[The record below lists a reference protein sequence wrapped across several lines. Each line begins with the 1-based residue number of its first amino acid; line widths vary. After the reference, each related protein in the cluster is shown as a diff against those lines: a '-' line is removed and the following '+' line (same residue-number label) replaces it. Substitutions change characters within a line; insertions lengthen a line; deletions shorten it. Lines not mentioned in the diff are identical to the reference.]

1 METNMARHEMTRKE
15 FLKATAGAVAV
26 AASPR
31 AGLPPAEKPGPKRGV
46 SIYSYS
52 DDLFKTATLEDC
64 LAAVGDLAADGEQ
77 IGLEVLANS
86 HIEGYPTPTD
96 GWVARWAEL
105 CAKYRL
111 KPVEYG
117 HWVDSKLRSE
127 KPPWLSTRESYE
139 MLVRDIKLAN
149 RLGFTCGR
157 TKLGVIDGQLT
168 PVENWREFIKMA
180 LPVAQKYNF
189 RMMPEIHPPTR
200 LKSKMVDD
208 YVDFIEKENATPW
221 FGLNID
227 FGVFQNRRSRGS
239 QESRGAAGQAAEG
252 RGAGGG
258 RPMAPGAM
266 EPSKVEDMIP
276 LLPYVHCCHAK
287 FMEMDDDCQ
296 ETSIPYPEIIRTLVA
311 HNWNGYL
318 LSEYEGAD
326 RNRGG
331 AFQAVRKHHVMLRRL
346 LREA

>member
-1 METNMARHEMTRKE
+1 MTRHEMTRKE

-26 AASPR
+26 TACSGTASAAPER
-31 AGLPPAEKPGPKRGV
+31 PGPKRGV

-64 LAAVGDLAADGEQ
+64 LAAVGDLAADGET
-77 IGLEVLANS
+77 IGLEILANS
-86 HIEGYPTPTD
+86 HIEGYPNPTD
-96 GWVARWAEL
+96 AWVATWHEL

-127 KPPWLSTRESYE
+127 KAPWLSTKESYE
-139 MLVRDIKLAN
+139 MLVRDIRLGS

-157 TKLGVIDGQLT
+157 TKLGVVDGQLT
-168 PVENWREFIKMA
+168 PVQNWREFIKMA
-180 LPVAQKYNF
+180 LPVAEKLNF

-200 LKSKMVDD
+200 LKSKMIDD
-208 YVDFIEKENATPW
+208 YVDFIEKEKTTPW

-227 FGVFQNRRSRGS
+227 FGVFQSGRTGSGAPPGQPAGRSAASEPTGGAGSRG
-239 QESRGAAGQAAEG
+239 GMAAGA
-252 RGAGGG
+252 R
-258 RPMAPGAM
+258 
-266 EPSKVEDMIP
+266 EPSKVEEMIP

-287 FMEMDDDCQ
+287 FMEMDDNCE
-296 ETSIPYPEIIRTLVA
+296 ETTVPYPEIVKMLVD
-311 HNWNGYL
+311 HKWNGYL
-318 LSEYEGAD
+318 LSEYEGED
-326 RNRGG
+326 RGRGG

-346 LREA
+346 LGEA

>member
-1 METNMARHEMTRKE
+1 MTRKE
-15 FLKATAGAVAV
+15 FLKATAGAVGVTACSG
-26 AASPR
+26 AAL
-31 AGLPPAEKPGPKRGV
+31 AGPEKSGLKRGV

-77 IGLEVLANS
+77 VGLEILANS
-86 HIEGYPTPTD
+86 HVEGYPNPSD
-96 GWVARWAEL
+96 AWIERWFAL
-105 CAKYRL
+105 CKKYRVR
-111 KPVEYG
+111 PVEYG

-127 KPPWLSTRESYE
+127 KPPWLSTRESYD

-149 RLGFTCGR
+149 RLGFTCAR

-168 PVENWREFIKMA
+168 PVQNWREFIKMA
-180 LPVAQKYNF
+180 LPVAEKSNV

-200 LKSKMVDD
+200 LKSRMIDD
-208 YVDFIEKENATPW
+208 YVEFIEKEKTTPW

-227 FGVFQNRRSRGS
+227 FGVFQNRRSGS
-239 QESRGAAGQAAEG
+239 AAPPERPAGSG
-252 RGAGGG
+252 GPGSVGGAGTRGG
-258 RPMAPGAM
+258 MAPGAM
-266 EPSKVEDMIP
+266 EPSKVEDVIP

-287 FMEMDDDCQ
+287 FMEMNDNCE
-296 ETSIPYPEIIRTLVA
+296 ETSIPYPDIVKTLVE
-311 HNWNGYL
+311 HKWSGYL

-331 AFQAVRKHHVMLRRL
+331 AFQAIRKHHVMLRRL
-346 LREA
+346 LGEA

>member
-1 METNMARHEMTRKE
+1 MTRHEMTRKE

-26 AASPR
+26 TACSGTASAAPER
-31 AGLPPAEKPGPKRGV
+31 PGPKRGV

-64 LAAVGDLAADGEQ
+64 LAAVGDLAADGET
-77 IGLEVLANS
+77 IGLEILANS
-86 HIEGYPTPTD
+86 HIEGYPNPTD
-96 GWVARWAEL
+96 AWVARWHEL
-105 CAKYRL
+105 CARHRL

-127 KPPWLSTRESYE
+127 KAPWLSTKESYE
-139 MLVRDIKLAN
+139 MLVRDIRLGN

-168 PVENWREFIKMA
+168 PVQNWREFIKMA

-200 LKSKMVDD
+200 LKSKMVED
-208 YVDFIEKENATPW
+208 YVEFIEKEKATPW

-227 FGVFQNRRSRGS
+227 FGVFQTRRARAD
-239 QESRGAAGQAAEG
+239 QESRGGAGQAADG

-258 RPMAPGAM
+258 RGMAAGPT
-266 EPSKVEDMIP
+266 EPSKPEEIVP

-287 FMEMDDDCQ
+287 FMQMDDNCN

-346 LREA
+346 LGEAGA

>member
-1 METNMARHEMTRKE
+1 MTQHEMTRKE
-15 FLKATAGAVAV
+15 FLKVASGAVA
-26 AASPR
+26 AAAIPAR
-31 AGLPPAEKPGPKRGV
+31 LPAAAGKTGPKRGV

-64 LAAVGDLAADGEQ
+64 LAAVGDLAADGED
-77 IGLEVLANS
+77 IGLEILANS
-86 HIEGYPTPTD
+86 HVEGYPNPT
-96 GWVARWAEL
+96 GAWVDRWVEL
-105 CAKYRL
+105 CRRYRV

-127 KPPWLSTRESYE
+127 KAPWLSTRESYE

-149 RLGFTCGR
+149 KLGFACAR

-168 PVENWREFIKMA
+168 PVQNWREFIKMA
-180 LPVAQKYNF
+180 LPVAEKYNV

-200 LKSKMVDD
+200 LRSKMVDD
-208 YVDFIEKENATPW
+208 YVDFIEKEKTTPW

-227 FGVFQNRRSRGS
+227 FGVFQNRRAAGPARAEGPGGQSG
-239 QESRGAAGQAAEG
+239 SRGAT
-252 RGAGGG
+252 
-258 RPMAPGAM
+258 
-266 EPSKVEDMIP
+266 EPSRVEEMIP

-287 FMEMDDDCQ
+287 FTEMNDSCE
-296 ETSIPYPEIIRTLVA
+296 ETSIPYPEIVRMLVD
-311 HNWNGYL
+311 HRWNGYL
-318 LSEYEGAD
+318 LSEYEGED

-346 LREA
+346 LGES